1 MHTDVHRPLSAL
13 ADWYEALTP
22 ESLASIGD
30 HYAADARFKDPFN
43 EVHGIDAIRRVF
55 AHMFATLRE
64 PRFRVTDRVADER
77 GALLVWE
84 FRFGAGRRE
93 YLVRGAS
100 HLRFDALGKVAYH
113 RDYWDTAEELYAKVP
128 LLGALMRALRRRL
141 AAR

>member
-1 MHTDVHRPLSAL
+1 MRADLHRPLNAL
-13 ADWYEALTP
+13 GAWYEGLTP
-22 ESLASIGD
+22 ESLGAIGE
-30 HYAADARFKDPFN
+30 HYAAEAWFKDPFN
-43 EVHGIDAIRRVF
+43 EVSGIDAIRRVF

-64 PRFRVTDRVADER
+64 PRFHVIDRVADEG

-100 HLRFDALGKVAYH
+100 HLRFDACGKVTYH

-128 LLGALMRALRRRL
+128 LLGALMRSLRRRL
-141 AAR
+141 AAP